1 MQNIINILAGA
12 IIFLFS
18 ITQQPIGT
26 GFIIGYP
33 TSEDGKNF
41 IPIIVTA
48 KHVIGDNNTILGR
61 FSTKEGEVT
70 AFVKYD
76 IKNLKQ
82 NNDYWEHPSDEGV
95 DISAFRTLH
104 FSQAD
109 YNPLPLDLIAT
120 KDIFNE
126 LEICETDRIIFPS
139 MLINFMGLSKNYPVV
154 RNGTIA
160 LIPKEKV
167 PLKYKVGSKEIITK
181 QEVILVDATS
191 IPGASGSPIFLW
203 PGPRIVNG
211 SFKVGGT
218 KPLLIGIMH
227 GFYPAWPQEII
238 ELETTEAKLMYQE
251 NSGVAIIFPSWKL
264 NDIFRQEK
272 FLNRIE
278 ELKSEIEKKQN

>member
-1 MQNIINILAGA
+1 MQNIIYILSSVV
-12 IIFLFS
+12 IFLFS

-26 GFIIGYP
+26 GFIVGYP
-33 TSEDGKNF
+33 ISEDASKI
-41 IPIIVTA
+41 IPIVITA
-48 KHVIGDNNTILGR
+48 KHVIGDNNKILGR

-76 IKNLKQ
+76 IENLKQ

-104 FSQAD
+104 FNQAE
-109 YNPLPLDLIAT
+109 YNAVPLELIAT

-126 LEICETDRIIFPS
+126 LNICETDRIIFPS

-203 PGPRIVNG
+203 PGPRLKNKTFQI
-211 SFKVGGT
+211 GGT
-218 KPLLIGIMH
+218 KPYLIGIMH

-238 ELETTEAKLMYQE
+238 ELETIEAKAMYQE
-251 NSGVAIIFPSWKL
+251 NSGIAIIFPSWKL
-264 NDIFRQEK
+264 NDIFKQEK

-278 ELKSEIEKKQN
+278 ELKSEIENKQN

>member
-33 TSEDGKNF
+33 ISEDGKNF

>member
-33 TSEDGKNF
+33 ISEDGKNF

-104 FSQAD
+104 FSQAEYD
-109 YNPLPLDLIAT
+109 VVPLELIAT

-126 LEICETDRIIFPS
+126 LNICETDRIIFPS

-203 PGPRIVNG
+203 PGPRLKNKTYQI
-211 SFKVGGT
+211 GGT
-218 KPLLIGIMH
+218 KPYLLGIMH
-227 GFYPAWPQEII
+227 GFYPAWPKEII

>member
-26 GFIIGYP
+26 GFIVGYP
-33 TSEDGKNF
+33 ISEDGKNV

-48 KHVIGDNNTILGR
+48 KHVIGDNNKILGR

-70 AFVKYD
+70 AFVEYD
-76 IKNLKQ
+76 IENLKQ

-104 FSQAD
+104 FSQTE
-109 YNPLPLDLIAT
+109 YNPVPLELIAT
-120 KDIFNE
+120 KDIFNK

-203 PGPRIVNG
+203 PGPRLKNKTFQI
-211 SFKVGGT
+211 GGT
-218 KPLLIGIMH
+218 KPYLIGIMH
-227 GFYPAWPQEII
+227 GFYPAWPKEII
-238 ELETTEAKLMYQE
+238 ELEITEAKLMYQE

-264 NDIFRQEK
+264 NDIFKQEK

>member
-1 MQNIINILAGA
+1 MQSIIHILVGA
-12 IIFLFS
+12 VIFLYS

-26 GFIIGYP
+26 GFIVGYP
-33 TSEDGKNF
+33 ISEDGKNV
-41 IPIIVTA
+41 IPFIVTA
-48 KHVIGDNNTILGR
+48 KHVIGDNNKILAR

-70 AFVKYD
+70 AFVEYD
-76 IKNLKQ
+76 IDNLKQ

-203 PGPRIVNG
+203 PGPRLKNKTYQI
-211 SFKVGGT
+211 GGT
-218 KPLLIGIMH
+218 KPHLIGIMH
-227 GFYPAWPQEII
+227 GFYLAWPKEII

-251 NSGVAIIFPSWKL
+251 NSGIAIIFPSWKL
-264 NDIFRQEK
+264 NDIFKQEK